1 MTDAAT
7 LNLTEAELLHLQRY
21 RTVSSRV
28 TQAKIIRAGIY
39 VSTYAACCFALVF
52 GVLSCR
58 IRVASNETRVELLE
72 DFVHATRV
80 AHASPR
86 GWLHPSMAVDTATLA
101 PALTYLLS

>member
-39 VSTYAACCFALVF
+39 VSTYAACCFLRWCSA
-52 GVLSCR
+52 C
-58 IRVASNETRVELLE
+58 
-72 DFVHATRV
+72 
-80 AHASPR
+80 
-86 GWLHPSMAVDTATLA
+86 
-101 PALTYLLS
+101 